1 MNIAM
6 ILSGGVGTRFGG
18 DIPKQYVK
26 VGGRPI
32 IAYGLAT
39 FLADRHIDE
48 VIICLAPEWQ
58 SLVMVSLA
66 KMPTDKI
73 VRFSRPGDTRQETI
87 YNALELMEEQGCGD
101 DDIVIIHDAA
111 RPLVTTELIDKCLA
125 ACEGYD
131 GVLPVLPMKDT
142 IYQSLDGKHI
152 SCLLE
157 RNQLF
162 AGQAPESFRF
172 GKYLAAHK
180 KLGRKA
186 VALIKGSSEIA
197 YKCGMSIRLID
208 GNEQNF
214 KITTQE
220 DLSNFENI
228 IGHEG

>member
-1 MNIAM
+1 M

-18 DIPKQYVK
+18 DIPKQYVR
-26 VGGRPI
+26 VADRPI
-32 IAYGLAT
+32 IAYCLAT
-39 FLADRHIDE
+39 FLADRNIDE

-58 SLVMVSLA
+58 PFVREALEKVPA
-66 KMPTDKI
+66 GKT

-87 YNALELMEEQGCGD
+87 YNALELLEKQGCGD

-111 RPLVTTELIDKCLA
+111 RPLVSMELIEKCLS
-125 ACEGYD
+125 ACDGYD

-142 IYQSLDGKHI
+142 IYQSLDGKRI
-152 SCLLE
+152 SCLLD

-180 KLGRKA
+180 KLGREA
-186 VALIKGSSEIA
+186 VSLMKGSSEIA
-197 YKCGMSIRLID
+197 YKCGMNIRLID
-208 GNEQNF
+208 GDEQNF
-214 KITTQE
+214 KITTKE

-228 IGHEG
+228 IGNEG